1 MERIAT
7 AVINALSRELGS
19 ELESAYLYGSVPQRT
34 YEMGESDINLL
45 LVVAETL
52 DIHRLRRHFMP
63 LWQEYGRRLR
73 RAPVVAT
80 RRTLARHLLLNP
92 VLAHHLAIEG
102 RPLLQSGGLLAGL
115 PAQPTLTAEDNCAY
129 WAQEAL
135 LASMALAPALWS
147 PEDQLQHMRR
157 LRSLGRRL
165 LRQNASPQETAVALF
180 ARIQARLATLTSKLP
195 DDYTWESMRTATS
208 PLVPGLQA
216 TYTKDMES
224 IILVF
229 SQFSLEQLNSISW
242 SKLAERLGKEYK
254 GFYVTSSLQLRLIYQ
269 LETPLDL
276 FFKRIKRTWGED
288 PLQNL
293 TPTKYH
299 QLRQAARRPSAIL
312 LDVLPQAYL
321 TSREDE
327 MGKLIHDV
335 QNRLLNVQ
343 LEAELLARLGLTTMA
358 KPPVPLPGR
367 EASPQERINAILG
380 HLDWWSEHY
389 TQAMLATAN

>member
-7 AVINALSRELGS
+7 AVINALSRELGN

-34 YEMGESDINLL
+34 YELGESDINLL

-52 DIHRLRRHFMP
+52 DIHRLRRLFMP

-92 VLAHHLAIEG
+92 TLAHHLSIEG

-115 PAQPTLTAEDNCAY
+115 PAQPTLTAEDMCAY

-135 LASMALAPALWS
+135 LASAALAPTLWS
-147 PEDQLQHMRR
+147 SEEQARHMQR

-180 ARIQARLATLTSKLP
+180 ARIQTRLATLISKLP
-195 DDYTWESMRTATS
+195 NNYAWESNRVATS

-216 TYTKDMES
+216 TYTRDMES

-229 SQFSLEQLNSISW
+229 SQFSAEQLSSINW

-254 GFYVTSSLQLRLIYQ
+254 GFYVTSSQQLRLICHF
-269 LETPLDL
+269 ETPLDL

-288 PLQNL
+288 PLRDL
-293 TPTKYH
+293 TPTTRYK
-299 QLRQAARRPSAIL
+299 LRQAARRPSTIL
-312 LDVLPQAYL
+312 LDTLPQAYL
-321 TSREDE
+321 TNRDDE
-327 MGKLIHDV
+327 MGKLIHDM

-343 LEAELLARLGLTTMA
+343 LEGELLARLGLTPLA

-367 EASPQERINAILG
+367 EASAPERINAILA

-389 TQAMLATAN
+389 TQTMLAATG